1 MQLFICDFQQEREGI
16 VVLHNQPAL
25 INQLK
30 KVLRAKLGYEFYIQ
44 KKNAERRYRVRLL
57 DWDTENITVEV
68 RETLLPPSQK
78 KKLWML
84 IALPNKFDKL
94 ELIVQKLA
102 EIGIDEIFLR
112 SSERSLTYPIT
123 EHKLQRLHKILQEA
137 TEQSWN
143 RNMPTLTL
151 IEDIRDLHQHWHFVI
166 FDLKKEEHWTT
177 KWLNSPLLGVIG
189 SEGGLTSADYQHF
202 PENFSICSLGT
213 SVLRMETAAIIGA
226 WQLKNLPL
234 YSC

>member
-1 MQLFICDFQQEREGI
+1 
-16 VVLHNQPAL
+16 
-25 INQLK
+25 
-30 KVLRAKLGYEFYIQ
+30 
-44 KKNAERRYRVRLL
+44 
-57 DWDTENITVEV
+57 
-68 RETLLPPSQK
+68 
-78 KKLWML
+78 ML

-123 EHKLQRLHKILQEA
+123 GHKLQRLHKILQEA

-166 FDLKKEEHWTT
+166 FDLKKEEH
-177 KWLNSPLLGVIG
+177 
-189 SEGGLTSADYQHF
+189 
-202 PENFSICSLGT
+202 
-213 SVLRMETAAIIGA
+213 
-226 WQLKNLPL
+226 
-234 YSC
+234 